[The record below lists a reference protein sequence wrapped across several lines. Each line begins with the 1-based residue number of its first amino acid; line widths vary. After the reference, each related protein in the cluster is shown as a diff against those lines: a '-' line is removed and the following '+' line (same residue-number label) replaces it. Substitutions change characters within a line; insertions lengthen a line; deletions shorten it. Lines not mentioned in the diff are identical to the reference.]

1 MQFMYTIRSTDHGL
15 VGVNHAQKHY
25 VVGFKRIAMAH
36 KVNRLIHEAPKL
48 YLERSEIIDVSQ
60 EVCGKLKDIGL
71 MTEIP
76 SILVDTAAKLT
87 VLKSNSD
94 EARYK
99 QTEVQRIATEDM
111 FMYPFERNLGVI
123 MEYDLYSEDSEKF
136 VFLCNVIDPCGVILG
151 F

>member
-1 MQFMYTIRSTDHGL
+1 
-15 VGVNHAQKHY
+15 
-25 VVGFKRIAMAH
+25 MAH

-60 EVCGKLKDIGL
+60 EVCGKLKNIGL
-71 MTEIP
+71 MNEIP

-87 VLKSNSD
+87 VLKSNID